1 MPALHL
7 IVEETPEARFTAHAV
22 GAGIFTE
29 ADHLQTQHAR
39 VRDAVRCHFDVEHFL
54 GLIHLHITRTGLLQR
69 LLD

>member
-1 MPALHL
+1 MPTLHL
-7 IVEETPEARFTAHAV
+7 IVEEAAEERFAAHAV

-39 VRDAVRCHFDVEHFL
+39 VRDAVRCHFDVGHFL
-54 GLIHLHITRTGLLQR
+54 GLINLHITRTGLLQR

>member
-1 MPALHL
+1 MSALHL
-7 IVEETPEARFTAHAV
+7 IVEEAPEARFTAHAV

-39 VRDAVRCHFDVEHFL
+39 VRDAVRCHFDAGHFL
-54 GLIHLHITRTGLLQR
+54 GLIHLHIARKALLQR